1 MKAIEKWDGKLPI
14 QMIPGSAVPFIDL
27 AQGQNNK

>member
-1 MKAIEKWDGKLPI
+1 VKLQAIQKWDGKLPV

-27 AQGQNNK
+27 K